1 METAL
6 RKEGNAVIVSV
17 KGRMDA
23 VCSMDFEKV
32 LEDQIA
38 AGETRFI
45 IDFSGLEYI
54 SSAGLQ
60 CILSAAKML
69 EPKKGDLQLA
79 SLKGT
84 VKDVFEISGFSSIFS
99 IFDSV
104 KSALAET

>member
-23 VCSMDFEKV
+23 VCSMDFEKA

-38 AGETRFI
+38 TGETRFI

-60 CILSAAKML
+60 CILTTAKML
-69 EPKKGDLQLA
+69 EHKKGDLQLA